1 MSNKEPQLADL
12 TEDFYAEDPKLG
24 DIVFLRN
31 NFEDATVRGPITG
44 IRRFHPH
51 RGLDAENN
59 YEVVI
64 YQRLKIKV
72 AGIKQWLLIEDGND
86 AWEIE
91 SVVSGPEYNKLP
103 ATVVVEQI
111 VDEMNEDEDEL

>member
-1 MSNKEPQLADL
+1 MSKKEPQLADL

-24 DIVFLRN
+24 EIVFLRS
-31 NFEDATVRGPITG
+31 NFEDAIVRGPVTAIK
-44 IRRFHPH
+44 RFHPH

-64 YQRLKIKV
+64 YHRLKIRV

-86 AWEIE
+86 GWEIE
-91 SVVSGPEYNKLP
+91 SVVSGPEFNKLP
-103 ATVVVEQI
+103 ANVVVEQI
-111 VDEMNEDEDEL
+111 VDQISEDEDEL